1 MQKRQQQTNQAMNF
15 LQQSGG
21 KSPTSTKTNPTQNL
35 NTGGLRTL
43 LLAASIASLCAS
55 CQSPQTPTATTPG
68 SSPGSSPAA
77 SPIAVS
83 TPGDP
88 NTVKI
93 VSMLPMTGSAL
104 GQSQTMVNGIKQ
116 ALAET
121 DSKACDGKIKIEYE
135 VLDDATAAAGKWDP
149 SQVTSNSNKVV
160 ADGSI
165 VAAIG
170 HYNSGAAKLSI
181 PVLNQANI
189 AMVSP
194 ATTYPG
200 LTKPGKG
207 EPKEPNVYYPTGTRN
222 FARVVPA
229 DDLQGAIA
237 TNWAKSLGVKKVYIL
252 DDQELYGKGVADV
265 FEATAKTAG
274 IEVLGREGI
283 DIKASDYKALMN
295 KIKAL
300 NPDMIYFGGTTQ
312 SNAGQIIKDIRNVGM
327 TAGAVKIM
335 GPDGIKDQALIDAG
349 GKDAEGVYATFGGL
363 PPQELTGAGAQWYQS
378 YKAKYNAEPEAYAAY
393 AFESAKVII
402 AAINK
407 VCKNDRA
414 AIRDAVLATKDFNG
428 VLGTWSFDANGDT
441 SLTTMS
447 GNVVKGGK
455 WEFVSPLKTE

>member
-1 MQKRQQQTNQAMNF
+1 MNF
-15 LQQSGG
+15 SQKSG
-21 KSPTSTKTNPTQNL
+21 KSATLPKTKTTQNP
-35 NTGGLRTL
+35 GAARLRTL
-43 LLAASIASLCAS
+43 LLAAATASLCAS
-55 CQSPQTPTATTPG
+55 CQNPQTPTATTPG
-68 SSPGSSPAA
+68 SSPGATPAA
-77 SPIAVS
+77 SGVAVS

-181 PVLNQANI
+181 PVLNQANVVMI
-189 AMVSP
+189 SP
-194 ATTYPG
+194 ANTYPG

-207 EPKEPNVYYPTGTRN
+207 EPKEPNVYYPAGTRN
-222 FARVVPA
+222 FTRVVPA
-229 DDLQGAIA
+229 DDIQGTVA

-252 DDQELYGKGVADV
+252 DDQELYGKGIADV

-300 NPDMIYFGGTTQ
+300 NPEMIYFGGTTQ

-327 TAGAVKIM
+327 TPEAVKIM

-363 PPQELTGAGAQWYQS
+363 PPKELTGEGAKWYES

-402 AAINK
+402 GAINK

-455 WEFVSPLKTE
+455 WEFVSALKTE